1 MPGEVAAPLAGQVIV
16 VTGAAGGI
24 GTAIVAAVTRAGA
37 RAVIA
42 ADRDPDGLA
51 RLAAGHGRDCELV
64 PVVADVSEASALPDA
79 LAREHDRL
87 GQLDGLVVASGIS
100 SFTHR
105 PGGTPM
111 GLAPATDLDPQL
123 FADVLGVNFYG
134 FLHASR
140 AFARELQSRRRGGSI
155 VSLSS
160 IAATRA
166 VAGNAPY
173 CVSKA
178 AARMLMKCLALELA
192 GSQIRVNSVAP
203 GYVRTAMLSPAFLG
217 RAADVPL
224 GRIAEPEDI
233 APVVTFLLSPAG
245 AYLTGTEIS
254 ADGGVL
260 AAVR

>member
-1 MPGEVAAPLAGQVIV
+1 MAAKAGAPLAGQVIV

-24 GTAIVAAVTRAGA
+24 GTAIVAAVAGA
-37 RAVIA
+37 SARTVIA
-42 ADRDPDGLA
+42 ADRDPAALA
-51 RLAAGHGRDCELV
+51 RLVAGHGTDCELV
-64 PVVADVSEASALPDA
+64 PVVADVSGADALPAA

-105 PGGTPM
+105 PGGAPM
-111 GLAPATDLDPQL
+111 GLAPATDTDPRL

-140 AFARELQSRRRGGSI
+140 AFARELQARRRGGSI

-192 GSQIRVNSVAP
+192 DSQIRVNSVAP
-203 GYVRTAMLSPAFLG
+203 GYVRTAMLSPDFLG
-217 RAADVPL
+217 RTADVPL

-233 APVVTFLLSPAG
+233 APVVVFLLSPAG

>member
-1 MPGEVAAPLAGQVIV
+1 MPAGTPLAGQVIV

-24 GTAIVAAVTRAGA
+24 GTAIVAAVAAAGA

-42 ADRDPDGLA
+42 ADRDPAGLA
-51 RLAAGHGRDCELV
+51 RLTAGPAGPDCELV
-64 PVVADVSEASALPDA
+64 PVLADVSEPDA
-79 LAREHDRL
+79 LAAALASEHDRL
-87 GQLDGLVVASGIS
+87 GRLDGLVVASGIS

-111 GLAPATDLDPQL
+111 GLAPATDTDPGL
-123 FADVLGVNFYG
+123 FADVLGTNFYG

-140 AFARELQSRRRGGSI
+140 AFAGELQSRRRGGSI

-192 GSQIRVNSVAP
+192 DSQIRVNSVAP

-217 RAADVPL
+217 RTTEVPL

-233 APVVTFLLSPAG
+233 APVVVFLLSPAG